1 MFEEL
6 FKGGVS
12 TAGLII
18 ELVIC
23 SGIVVYAGGRMAGM
37 GDKLAAITGLGRT
50 WVGAI
55 ILGGVTSL
63 PELVVTIGAVTVVNA
78 PTLVFGN
85 VLGSNCFNLLII
97 VFLDITLVGGAALA
111 RGGKTHIV
119 SALLGLLLMLVV
131 GAGLLLGQSGALLGG
146 APWVFSALIAI
157 LFLVAMRVMYTREKK
172 IAASAEPDPDGL
184 RLTPAEKRN
193 TLVVFSIFAA
203 IIVGAGLWLSVLGDR
218 LGEHEFPGGFQLGKT
233 FVGFLFI
240 ALATSLPE
248 LSVSISAARRGFY
261 DMALGNIFGSNIANM
276 SFIFVGEIF
285 LKTRDGVYYM
295 FSGVPHPAA
304 LLVTVGAACLM
315 TLIAVIGIIGRSKR
329 TLLRLGYCSLAMLLT
344 YIVSMYLVFTLSSS

>member
-1 MFEEL
+1 MFEEFL
-6 FKGGVS
+6 TGGVS
-12 TAGLII
+12 TTGLII
-18 ELVIC
+18 ELIACGALVIF
-23 SGIVVYAGGRMAGM
+23 AGGRMAGM

-78 PTLVFGN
+78 PALVFGN

-97 VFLDITLVGGAALA
+97 IFLDITLVGGAVLA
-111 RGGKTHIV
+111 RGGKTHIL
-119 SALLGLLLMLVV
+119 SALLGLLIMLVV
-131 GAGLLLGQSGALLGG
+131 GAGLLLGQNDALLGG

-193 TLVVFSIFAA
+193 TLIVFSIFAA
-203 IIVGAGLWLSVLGDR
+203 IIVGAGLWLSVLGDS
-218 LGEHEFPGGFQLGKT
+218 LGEHEFPGGFQLGRT

-261 DMALGNIFGSNIANM
+261 DMALGNIFGSNIANI

-285 LKTRDGVYYM
+285 LKTRDGVYM
-295 FSGVPHPAA
+295 FSSVPKPAA

-315 TLIAVIGIIGRSKR
+315 TLIAMIGIIGRSKR

-344 YIVSMYLVFTLSSS
+344 YIVSTYLVFTLSSS